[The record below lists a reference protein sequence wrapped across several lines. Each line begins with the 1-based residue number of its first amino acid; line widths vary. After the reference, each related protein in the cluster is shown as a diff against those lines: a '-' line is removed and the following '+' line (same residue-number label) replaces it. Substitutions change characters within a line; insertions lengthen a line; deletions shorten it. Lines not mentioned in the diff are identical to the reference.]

1 MLFKPFGF
9 LGPLLARRFIPSR
22 IIGGKAGISIMLA
35 RRFSRAGGQRGFQLV
50 ELLVIVAII
59 GILAAISVPFIV
71 SYLQAAS
78 LKGNAEVVASW
89 LNQGRQLAI
98 RNNQSV
104 CADIDGA
111 GMHYHL
117 LNCTGTIW
125 VGAGTLS
132 TGYIPFPAG
141 VTLSVAAPATFNYL
155 GAATPAATYTITHTA
170 SGRTI
175 TVTVSSTGRIS
186 IP

>member
-1 MLFKPFGF
+1 MT
-9 LGPLLARRFIPSR
+9 ARQSW
-22 IIGGKAGISIMLA
+22 
-35 RRFSRAGGQRGFQLV
+35 RAEGQRGFQLV
-50 ELLVIVAII
+50 ELLLIVAII
-59 GILAAISVPFIV
+59 GILITISVPFLV
-71 SYLQAAS
+71 TYLQAAT
-78 LKGNAEVVASW
+78 LKSQAESVATW

-117 LNCTGTIW
+117 VNCAGTVW
-125 VGAGTLS
+125 VGAGTNT

-141 VTLSVAAPATFNYL
+141 ITMSVAAPATFSYL
-155 GAATPAATYTITHTA
+155 GAATPAATYTITQTS

-175 TVTVSSTGRIS
+175 TVTVATTGRIT

>member
-1 MLFKPFGF
+1 MA
-9 LGPLLARRFIPSR
+9 ARRSW
-22 IIGGKAGISIMLA
+22 
-35 RRFSRAGGQRGFQLV
+35 RAGGQGGFQLV
-50 ELLVIVAII
+50 ELILIVAII
-59 GILAAISVPFIV
+59 GILIAISVPFLV
-71 SYLQAAS
+71 TYMQAAT
-78 LKGNAEVVASW
+78 LKGQAETVAAW

-98 RNNQSV
+98 RNNQNV

-117 LNCTGTIW
+117 ASCAGTIW

-132 TGYIPFPAG
+132 TGYVPFPSG
-141 VTLSVAAPATFNYL
+141 VTMSVGAPAVFNYL
-155 GAATPAATYTITHTA
+155 GAATPAATYTITQSS

-175 TVTVSSTGRIS
+175 TVTVSATGRIS

>member
-1 MLFKPFGF
+1 MS
-9 LGPLLARRFIPSR
+9 ARRW
-22 IIGGKAGISIMLA
+22 G
-35 RRFSRAGGQRGFQLV
+35 RAGGQGGFQLV

-59 GILAAISVPFIV
+59 GILTAISAPFLV
-71 SYLQAAS
+71 SYLQAS
-78 LKGNAEVVASW
+78 QLKGNAEVVATW

-98 RNNQSV
+98 RNNQNV

-117 LNCTGTIW
+117 VNCAGTIW
-125 VGAGTLS
+125 VGTGTRS
-132 TGYIPFPAG
+132 TGYIPFPGG
-141 VTLSVAAPATFNYL
+141 VTMSVASPAVFNYL

-175 TVTVSSTGRIS
+175 TVTVSATGRVS

>member
-1 MLFKPFGF
+1 MS
-9 LGPLLARRFIPSR
+9 ARRWC
-22 IIGGKAGISIMLA
+22 
-35 RRFSRAGGQRGFQLV
+35 RAGGQDGFQLV
-50 ELLVIVAII
+50 ELIVIVAII
-59 GILAAISVPFIV
+59 GILVAISVPFMV
-71 SYLQAAS
+71 SYMQAAT
-78 LKGNAEVVASW
+78 LKGNAEVVAAW

-98 RNNQSV
+98 RNNQNI
-104 CADIDGA
+104 CADIDGS

-117 LNCTGTIW
+117 LNC
-125 VGAGTLS
+125 AGTLWVGTGTRS

-141 VTLSVAAPATFNYL
+141 VTMSVGAPAVFNYL